1 MPPAANR
8 KINQIITND
17 KNHNDMLTFNQYLER
32 VNAAIESLPYPAQP
46 AHLYEPISYTMALG
60 GKRIRPVLVLMACE
74 AVGGDIEKAIMPAVG
89 LEMYHNFT
97 LLHDDVMDKADIR
110 RGKPTVHV
118 KWDDN
123 TAILSGD
130 AMLTMATQLIAR
142 ADAAVMPQVMEL
154 FNRTA
159 MEIYE
164 GQQYDMDFESRGDV
178 TVEEYIAMIRLKT
191 SVLLGCACKM
201 GALIGGADEATA
213 QRFYEIGENLGLAF
227 QLQDDMLDVWGDEA
241 TFGKAIGGD
250 IMNNK
255 KTFLLINACQRA
267 TDDNRIELALWLNT
281 ENASRAVKVPA
292 VTAIYERLGLKELS
306 EAEIAKYN
314 DKAMAAVFET
324 AVDEPAK
331 KAFIDLISRLVK
343 RDR

>member
-1 MPPAANR
+1 M
-8 KINQIITND
+8 
-17 KNHNDMLTFNQYLER
+17 HTFNEYLER
-32 VNAAIESLPYPAQP
+32 VNNAIKAIPYPEQP
-46 AHLYEPISYTMALG
+46 SHLYEPITYTMDLG
-60 GKRIRPVLVLMACE
+60 GKRLRPVLVLMACE
-74 AVGGDIEKAIMPAVG
+74 AVGGDINRALTPAIG
-89 LEMYHNFT
+89 LEMFHNFT

-130 AMLTMATQLIAR
+130 AMLTMATQLIAQAP
-142 ADAAVMPQVMEL
+142 ADVMPQVMDL
-154 FNRTA
+154 YNRTA

-164 GQQYDMDFESRGDV
+164 GQQYDVDFEKRSDV
-178 TVEEYIAMIRLKT
+178 TVDEYIEMIRLKT

-213 QRFYEIGENLGLAF
+213 QLFYKVGENLGLAF

-255 KTFLLINACQRA
+255 KTFLLINAMQRA
-267 TDDNRIELALWLNT
+267 TGDHKVELSLWLST
-281 ENASRAVKVPA
+281 PNASRAVKVPA
-292 VTAIYERLGLKELS
+292 VTAIYDALNLRSLS
-306 EAEIAKYN
+306 LDAINRYN
-314 DKAMAAVFET
+314 DEALNALSKIAIS
-324 AVDEPAK
+324 DEARSEF
-331 KAFIDLISRLVK
+331 ANFITRLVK
-343 RDR
+343 RDK